1 MNYKKGIRILT
12 VVLVILIVSAG
23 SVSYAL
29 YNTYT
34 DIKANPISAFNTAS
48 GADELAAKEQDLQ
61 TPTEKITVDGTTYWK
76 NPNTISILMLGIDW
90 DGSEV
95 KDKTGARSDMI
106 MLCTVDMQNN
116 KISFLS
122 IPRDTRTKV
131 HAVDK
136 ETGEIEDKTYTTKI
150 NHAYA
155 LGNLYDQEA
164 AVKNTMLATED
175 LVELDGQL
183 DIPVDYYISIDLE
196 HLSDLAEAL
205 GGVEVTLD
213 QDYPDIGSQGDTINL
228 EGDAVRLYLQNRK
241 QMDDGEMSRQRHEQ
255 DFMMAIARKVK
266 KLGAV
271 QAATKLYPQI
281 AGKVIQTN
289 LNLDQIVAMAG
300 VLDKI
305 GSIDDIAMETFEE
318 KDDSWQYMDDPL
330 VQSDTGLCYFIMD
343 NDELM
348 QKMLGLYYIPD
359 GEQSA

>member
-1 MNYKKGIRILT
+1 M
-12 VVLVILIVSAG
+12 
-23 SVSYAL
+23 
-29 YNTYT
+29 
-34 DIKANPISAFNTAS
+34 
-48 GADELAAKEQDLQ
+48 
-61 TPTEKITVDGTTYWK
+61 
-76 NPNTISILMLGIDW
+76 
-90 DGSEV
+90 
-95 KDKTGARSDMI
+95 
-106 MLCTVDMQNN
+106 
-116 KISFLS
+116 
-122 IPRDTRTKV
+122 
-131 HAVDK
+131 
-136 ETGEIEDKTYTTKI
+136 
-150 NHAYA
+150 
-155 LGNLYDQEA
+155 
-164 AVKNTMLATED
+164 
-175 LVELDGQL
+175 
-183 DIPVDYYISIDLE
+183 
-196 HLSDLAEAL
+196 SDLAEAL